1 MNIPWTESPAG
12 LNSNFF
18 LDYNNFGSVD
28 YIGSKEYF
36 GYSTNGG
43 QSFYVSSIL
52 SAETTDTYFY
62 NSFDDIV
69 KVQPEEQ
76 KAIAIIH
83 YTNQTIDLF
92 YGEKFAAEPF
102 DNTNPG
108 ATGQARNFRLHI
120 PWLMWHKNPEC
131 CFGQTFWIDPPGF
144 DGLNLAEPH
153 YMQSTPN
160 QDMNYPGLRYYV
172 LWDTFRNKDGF
183 PSRIGKVFPDS
194 QTIVIDDEEIVAALS
209 YKSNRNW
216 TLPAPQVSL
225 IEPNSCGSESSTG
238 VGVISGANE
247 TMYITYRLSNDFEFT
262 NSLHCNYY
270 IPIVGNSNVCVPD
283 TSKDVAIRF
292 GGEFNCLVVPGF
304 NPTTTTTTHSPVTTT
319 TTIYHPTTTTT
330 TQCPLVC
337 DVPNGFY
344 ATEFQVLAQKVVTGE
359 RPDPTKWKIID
370 FTNNLSGETINGYVT
385 QQSLTA
391 NTFVITDTIYNN
403 APTYNLDNF
412 VPLVPLGT
420 TTPQLNFGDEYYFYG
435 SLQTDIEASI
445 YEMRYKINLSYN
457 EFQTTTNPTW
467 TSGTNSYITEIALL
481 DRNKDVLVVS
491 KMQSPVLRQGIQQ
504 FLIKFDF

>member
-1 MNIPWTESPAG
+1 
-12 LNSNFF
+12 
-18 LDYNNFGSVD
+18 
-28 YIGSKEYF
+28 
-36 GYSTNGG
+36 
-43 QSFYVSSIL
+43 
-52 SAETTDTYFY
+52 
-62 NSFDDIV
+62 
-69 KVQPEEQ
+69 
-76 KAIAIIH
+76 
-83 YTNQTIDLF
+83 
-92 YGEKFAAEPF
+92 
-102 DNTNPG
+102 
-108 ATGQARNFRLHI
+108 
-120 PWLMWHKNPEC
+120 
-131 CFGQTFWIDPPGF
+131 
-144 DGLNLAEPH
+144 
-153 YMQSTPN
+153 
-160 QDMNYPGLRYYV
+160 
-172 LWDTFRNKDGF
+172 
-183 PSRIGKVFPDS
+183 
-194 QTIVIDDEEIVAALS
+194 
-209 YKSNRNW
+209 
-216 TLPAPQVSL
+216 
-225 IEPNSCGSESSTG
+225 

-247 TMYITYRLSNDFEFT
+247 TMYVTYRLSNDFEFT

-467 TSGTNSYITEIALL
+467 TPGTNSYITEIALL